1 MIADRPLSS
10 RSLRALLAATALLAV
25 TACDGMKE
33 QLGLTKQSPDEFRVV
48 SRAPL
53 SLPPDYNL
61 VPPAP
66 GAPRP
71 QEGTATD
78 QARTAVFGGQPGAQ
92 PLGTGQGDQAFL
104 SAAGAQNADPSIRQ
118 VVDAETR
125 QYNAESA
132 DFIDALIFWR
142 KPEAPGT
149 VVDPKAEQARI
160 QENQALG
167 RAVTEG
173 DTPTIERRE
182 KGLLEGLF

>member
-1 MIADRPLSS
+1 MPMFADRPL
-10 RSLRALLAATALLAV
+10 RPLLAAVALLALAG
-25 TACDGMKE
+25 CSGFKE

-71 QEGTATD
+71 QEGTPTD
-78 QARTAVFGGQPGAQ
+78 QARTAVFGGDPGAQ
-92 PLGTGQGDQAFL
+92 PLGTGASDQAFL
-104 SAAGAQNADPSIRQ
+104 DAAGAQNADPSIRQ

-125 QYNAESA
+125 QYNEESS
-132 DFIDALIFWR
+132 DFIEALIFWR
-142 KPEAPGT
+142 DPVPPGT
-149 VVDPKAEQARI
+149 VVDPQAEQSRI

-167 RAVTEG
+167 RPVTEG
-173 DTPTIERRE
+173 DTPTIERKE
-182 KGLLEGLF
+182 QGLLEGIF

>member
-1 MIADRPLSS
+1 MTAARPL
-10 RSLRALLAATALLAV
+10 RPLPLRALVAGGALLAL
-25 TACDGMKE
+25 TACSGFKE
-33 QLGLTKQSPDEFRVV
+33 ELGLTKQSPDEFRVV

-53 SLPPDYNL
+53 SMPPDYNL

-78 QARTAVFGGQPGAQ
+78 QARAAVFGGQPGAQ
-92 PLGTGQGDQAFL
+92 PVGDTSGDQAFL

-125 QYNAESA
+125 QYNEESA

-142 KPEAPGT
+142 KPEAPGV
-149 VVDPKAEQARI
+149 VVDPQGEKQRI

-167 RAVTEG
+167 RPLTEG
-173 DTPTIERRE
+173 ETPTIERRE
-182 KGLLEGLF
+182 KGLLEGIF